1 MKKVHR
7 IVLTVSA
14 IFILFAVVVSAT
26 TLIVKVQTTNLRK
39 APKFYA
45 QTIAILKA
53 GETVEKI
60 SSQDD
65 WIKVRTVN
73 NLEGWIHS
81 SVVQVKKFKLF
92 AAKKGLKTQAS
103 ADEVALA
110 GKGFNKQVE
119 DLYKAK
125 HGEISFIWVDNML
138 KISVSVEQIKN
149 FLKKGKLGEFRGVE

>member
-1 MKKVHR
+1 MKKAHR
-7 IVLTVSA
+7 IVLIVGA
-14 IFILFAVVVSAT
+14 IFILFAVVVSAK

-81 SVVQVKKFKLF
+81 SVVQVKKFNLF

-125 HGEISFIWVDNML
+125 HSEISFAWVDNML
-138 KISVSVEQIKN
+138 EISVSVEQIKN
-149 FLKKGKLGEFRGVE
+149 FLKKGKLGEFGGVE